1 MEWDL
6 IKKIDQSEHSFF
18 KVWKWIFMHV
28 VRHPYKQHFVFFPFF
43 NLGKF
48 VSSLNWKVC
57 TSNPNDALDQTFGPN
72 LFTMPMLNFIWN
84 NLDEWSYV
92 LLVVQIWPWVGQITD
107 EKWVVWSDM
116 YGHVQSDVKMVDLR
130 IISYKEWFELRSW
143 FFNMWWTS
151 LKVTNSF
158 SYFKWLWSGTSAHAQ
173 SYSTWWVSYVSK
185 MNWEA

>member
-1 MEWDL
+1 MAVQPCMEWDL

-84 NLDEWSYV
+84 NLDEWNYV

-107 EKWVVWSDM
+107 EKVSCVIR
-116 YGHVQSDVKMVDLR
+116 HVPPCTKWC
-130 IISYKEWFELRSW
+130 KNGWFENNFISRMIW
-143 FFNMWWTS
+143 
-151 LKVTNSF
+151 VTKLIF
-158 SYFKWLWSGTSAHAQ
+158 
-173 SYSTWWVSYVSK
+173 
-185 MNWEA
+185 